1 MVGDSYK
8 TQSRQASRPERVRD
22 HNERLVLDLL
32 ISGGRQSR
40 ADLTKRIGLTA
51 PAVSSIVAGLVNE
64 GLVRETDAPRQGTP
78 TSGKSG
84 RAVRGRPPVM
94 VEFVPDSR
102 FAIGIRLGGVGT
114 TLVITDALGRERA
127 RRTIPHFDDT
137 TPENVIQQLAHG
149 CRKLI
154 ETASIDSA
162 KLARIGISLSARI
175 CPDTGTVLTSRRM
188 GWENVDF
195 AAALEQA
202 VGAPV
207 VLVDAGSAS
216 AIAEAAEGR
225 ARGRNNIVVVD
236 VGIEVTAT
244 MIIEGRIVPGSTGLA
259 GALGRCLVPGRPDI
273 SLPNK
278 SVTSTQNKYLDDFVS
293 IQSMFEKFQDGKATQ
308 NKAGASAQ
316 DMLDQAIDLD
326 DPKAQTII
334 ANAGIYLA
342 HGSAWIV
349 NLLNPERVVLTGAM
363 GVIPQDYQNI
373 MKDLMREYIAPDHL
387 ENLTIAFSDLGLDGW
402 LRGAVLAALHD
413 MTSDLDNLI
422 SPLLPRQM
430 VR

>member
-1 MVGDSYK
+1 MVGDSHN
-8 TQSRQASRPERVRD
+8 SRLRQASRPERVRD

-32 ISGGRQSR
+32 ISQGRQSR

-51 PAVSSIVAGLVNE
+51 PAVSSIVAGLVSE
-64 GLVRETDAPRQGTP
+64 GLVRETDAPRLNKT
-78 TSGKSG
+78 TKT
-84 RAVRGRPPVM
+84 ARGRPPVM
-94 VEFVPDSR
+94 VEFVPESR

-114 TLVITDALGRERA
+114 TLIIADALGRERA
-127 RRTIPHFDDT
+127 RRTIPHFEET
-137 TPENVIQQLAHG
+137 TPEHVIQALAHG
-149 CRKLI
+149 CRKLM
-154 ETASIDSA
+154 ETAGIAPA

-175 CPDTGTVLTSRRM
+175 CPDTGKVLTSRRL
-188 GWENVDF
+188 GWTDVDL
-195 AAALEQA
+195 ASALSEK

-244 MIIEGRIVPGSTGLA
+244 MIIDGRIVRGSTGLA

-273 SLPNK
+273 KLETQ
-278 SVTSTQNKYLDDFVS
+278 SVSSTQDKALDDFVS
-293 IQSMFEKFQDGKATQ
+293 IQSMYEKFQDGRAVQ
-308 NKAGASAQ
+308 NKAGASPQ

-363 GVIPQDYQNI
+363 GVIPQEYQTI
-373 MKDLMREYIAPDHL
+373 MKDLMHSYIAPDHQQ
-387 ENLTIAFSDLGLDGW
+387 NLTIAFSDLGLDGW